1 MSVSMMIILLAVNIL
16 ILACFCIGFLFLQ
29 DESEKIK
36 RSLKEMKKAKA
47 KLRELERRLE
57 EMENE

>member
-1 MSVSMMIILLAVNIL
+1 MMVILLVVNVI
-16 ILACFCIGFLFLQ
+16 ILACFYIGFLFLQ

-36 RSLKEMKKAKA
+36 RSLKEVKKAKA

>member
-1 MSVSMMIILLAVNIL
+1 MSTSMMVILLVVNVI
-16 ILACFCIGFLFLQ
+16 ILACFYIGFLFLQ

-36 RSLKEMKKAKA
+36 RSLKEVKKAKA